1 MKTLY
6 LECNMGAAGD
16 MLMAAL
22 LELHPEPEKF
32 IEKLNGIGI
41 PDVKIEKEKG
51 KKCGITGT
59 HIRVKVGGKEES
71 QELFAHHHEHSH
83 EEHHHEHTHEE
94 HHHGHSYEHTH
105 HGHHHS
111 SLGDIEHIVGHLDIS
126 EKVRENVISV
136 YRLIA
141 EAESKAHD
149 CDIENIHFHEVG
161 TMDAVADITGVCMLI
176 DEIAPDKIIASPIN
190 VGHGSVHCAHGV
202 LPVPAPATEY
212 ILKGVPV
219 YSNNVEGELCTPTGA
234 ALLKHFAADFG
245 NMPLMKIQKTGYGMG
260 TKEFDT
266 ANCIRA
272 FLGETEDK
280 TDKVVELMCNI
291 DDMTGERIGFAM
303 NRLLESGAADVFT
316 IPVGM
321 KKNRP
326 GILLTCICSEEKRE
340 EMVRL
345 IFKHTTTIGI
355 RENRLDRYVLDRSE
369 KYVATEYGNVKVKE
383 SKGYGVTRT
392 KEEYNDLEKIALEND
407 IDISDI
413 KL

>member
-6 LECNMGAAGD
+6 IECNMGAAGD

-22 LELHPEPEKF
+22 LELHPEPDKF
-32 IEKLNGIGI
+32 IEKLNSIGI
-41 PDVKIEKEKG
+41 PNVNIEKEKT

-59 HIRVKVGGKEES
+59 HVRVMVDGIEEN
-71 QELFAHHHEHSH
+71 EDLFGPLHNHHHDEGHH
-83 EEHHHEHTHEE
+83 HHDEEHHHHDE
-94 HHHGHSYEHTH
+94 
-105 HGHHHS
+105 GHHHHHHHHHTG
-111 SLGDIEHIVGHLDIS
+111 LGDIEHIVKHLDIS
-126 EKVRENVISV
+126 EKVKNDVISV

-149 CDIENIHFHEVG
+149 CEIENIHFHEVG
-161 TMDAVADITGVCMLI
+161 TMDAVADVTGVCMLLDDI
-176 DEIAPDKIIASPIN
+176 KPDNIIVSPVN
-190 VGHGSVHCAHGV
+190 VGYGQVRCAHGI

-212 ILKGVPV
+212 ILSGVPI
-219 YSNNVEGELCTPTGA
+219 YSGNIEGELCTPTGA
-234 ALLKHFAADFG
+234 ALLKYFADEFG
-245 NMPLMKIQKTGYGMG
+245 NMPLISIQKTGYGMG
-260 TKEFDT
+260 TKDFET
-266 ANCIRA
+266 ANCVRA
-272 FLGETEDK
+272 FLGEAEDK
-280 TDKVVELMCNI
+280 TDKVIELMCNI
-291 DDMTGERIGFAM
+291 DDMTGERLGFAM

-316 IPVGM
+316 TPIGM

-326 GILLTCICSEEKRE
+326 GVLLTCICSEDKRE

-355 RENRLDRYVLDRSE
+355 RENRLDRYILDRTE
-369 KYVATEYGNVKVKE
+369 KTVPTEYGNIRVKE

-392 KEEYNDLEKIALEND
+392 KAEYNDLEKIALEND

>member
-6 LECNMGAAGD
+6 IECNMGAAGD

-32 IEKLNGIGI
+32 IEKLNSIGI
-41 PDVKIEKEKG
+41 PNVKIEYEKA

-59 HIRVKVGGKEES
+59 HIRVMVGGEEES
-71 QELFAHHHEHSH
+71 EELLGHHHEHH
-83 EEHHHEHTHEE
+83 EHHEHHHHEHHHEHHE
-94 HHHGHSYEHTH
+94 HHEH
-105 HGHHHS
+105 HHHS
-111 SLGDIEHIVGHLDIS
+111 SLGDIEHIVGHLNLS

-161 TMDAVADITGVCMLI
+161 TMDAVADITGVCMLL
-176 DEIAPDKIIASPIN
+176 DEISPDKIIASPIN
-190 VGHGSVHCAHGV
+190 VGYGSVNCAHGV

-234 ALLKHFAADFG
+234 ALLKHFASEFK

-260 TKEFDT
+260 TKDFDT

-272 FLGETEDK
+272 FLGETEDN
-280 TDKVVELMCNI
+280 TDKVVELMCNV

-303 NRLLESGAADVFT
+303 NRLLEAGAADVFT
-316 IPVGM
+316 VPIGM

-345 IFKHTTTIGI
+345 IFKHTATIGI
-355 RENRLDRYVLDRSE
+355 RENRLDRYVLDRTE
-369 KYVATEYGNVKVKE
+369 KTIATEYGSVRIKE

-392 KEEYNDLEKIALEND
+392 KAEYTDLEKIALEND